1 MKTLNEII
9 ETLLDKYGVEKTPKQ
24 INSFRMYIRRLI
36 DSKEDLKEIF
46 DNAPIT
52 KVAKTTA
59 KIFDDEFVN
68 MIEKL
73 TRRHLLRLNGIF
85 ESDFIKQEKKV
96 KNKNKEYY
104 LLDFE
109 LDYQSKINLF
119 IEQLFYDKYD
129 FDENAYG
136 RDLIRFNTFLHSKTE
151 PTTEDIQILTRLKNP
166 RKYYIY
172 KKK

>member
-68 MIEKL
+68 IIEKL
-73 TRRHLLRLNGIF
+73 TRRHLLRLNGII
-85 ESDFIKQEKKV
+85 ESDFTKQEKNV
-96 KNKNKEYY
+96 QNKEY

-119 IEQLFYDKYD
+119 IEQLFYDKYE
-129 FDENAYG
+129 FNENAYG
-136 RDLIRFNTFLHSKTE
+136 RDLIKFNRFLDSKRE

>member
-9 ETLLDKYGVEKTPKQ
+9 ETLLDKYGIEKTPKQ

-73 TRRHLLRLNGIF
+73 TRRHLLRLNGII
-85 ESDFIKQEKKV
+85 ESDFTKQEKNV
-96 KNKNKEYY
+96 QNKEY

-119 IEQLFYDKYD
+119 IEQLFYDKYE
-129 FDENAYG
+129 FNEKAYG
-136 RDLIRFNTFLHSKTE
+136 RDLVKFNRFLNSKQE

>member
-1 MKTLNEII
+1 MKTLNEIA
-9 ETLLDKYGVEKTPKQ
+9 EELLEKYGVEKTRNQ
-24 INSFRMYIRRLI
+24 INSFKMYIRRTI
-36 DSKEDLKEIF
+36 EYNQVLKEIYE
-46 DNAPIT
+46 NAPT
-52 KVAKTTA
+52 KKVTRTNA

-68 MIEKL
+68 IIEKL
-73 TRRHLLRLNGIF
+73 TRGHLLRLNGII
-85 ESDFIKQEKKV
+85 ESDFIKQKKNV
-96 KNKNKEYY
+96 ENKEY

-109 LDYQSKINLF
+109 LDYQSKLNLF

-136 RDLIRFNTFLHSKTE
+136 RDLTRFNKFLNSKTE

-166 RKYYIY
+166 RKYYVH